1 MYAIELLSRQ
11 PDQAITALAFA
22 VLKNIQ
28 GRKDADPVNLI
39 TRKNV
44 FIFRSFAAQH
54 DIIDNEIVALSRQ
67 GANRVVHTA
76 QGPLTDR
83 PGSDDHRRFAVF
95 NHGLIGEAVG
105 MILIGLGQHRHETI
119 HGHVQKGLGGYGLQ
133 RLGQGTFA
141 RAANAV
147 EKNDPGFGLQMVS
160 FGMMGDDLAIVNS
173 TAN

>member
-54 DIIDNEIVALSRQ
+54 DIMFAIVPRSASCI
-67 GANRVVHTA
+67 
-76 QGPLTDR
+76 
-83 PGSDDHRRFAVF
+83 
-95 NHGLIGEAVG
+95 GLIS
-105 MILIGLGQHRHETI
+105 L
-119 HGHVQKGLGGYGLQ
+119 
-133 RLGQGTFA
+133 TFLF
-141 RAANAV
+141 RIWSL
-147 EKNDPGFGLQMVS
+147 F
-160 FGMMGDDLAIVNS
+160 
-173 TAN
+173 